1 MDSHAVSR
9 YLSPP
14 MRRRLHFLLCLLSAA
29 ACFGEPA
36 RKTVSIAIAT
46 ANLSDNTSQ
55 AYEEAGIRILQA
67 LQPDVVGIQEFNY
80 KSGTSQDLARKIF
93 PDYHFAREKGGARL
107 PNGIL
112 SRYPILAHGQWEDPQ
127 VGNRCFAWATL
138 GIPGA
143 KPLHVVSVHLVQ
155 NRADRRIPEARH
167 LLHLVRKQFPEDDYV
182 VLCGDFNI
190 PSRESKALATLTD
203 WFVDAPQPAD
213 QEGNKNTSANR
224 TRPYDFVLPNPALA
238 RHHVPTILG
247 GQTFPDGL
255 VFDTRLWNPPPPPAE
270 RADTSRDMQHLP
282 VMKTFQIP
290 IDAPNPSAP

>member
-1 MDSHAVSR
+1 MT
-9 YLSPP
+9 L
-14 MRRRLHFLLCLLSAA
+14 
-29 ACFGEPA
+29 
-36 RKTVSIAIAT
+36 TIAT

-55 AYEEAGIRILQA
+55 AYEEPGIRILQA
-67 LQPDVVGIQEFNY
+67 LRPDIVGIQEFNY
-80 KSGTSQDLARKIF
+80 KDGTSQDLAHRIF
-93 PDYHFAREKGGARL
+93 GTDYHFAREKGGARL

-112 SRYPILAHGQWEDPQ
+112 SRYPILAHGQWTDPY
-127 VGNRCFAWATL
+127 VLNRTFAWATI

-167 LLHLVRKQFPEDDYV
+167 LLQLIRDSFPEDDYV

-190 PSRESKALATLTD
+190 PTREAKALAELTQ
-203 WFVDAPQPAD
+203 WFVDVHHPAD

-238 RHHVPTILG
+238 RHHVPTVLG
-247 GQTFPDGL
+247 GTEFPDGL
-255 VFDTRLWNPPPPPAE
+255 IFDTRLWNPPPAPAE
-270 RADTSRDMQHLP
+270 WEDTSRDMQHLP

-290 IDAPNPSAP
+290 LQ